1 MPARWKWLLFGCVAA
16 LVAGCAGW
24 MFASKWMGEDR
35 VAVVRSIQTYRN
47 FLGEVRAQRERRDAL
62 DGELADSLDRTLG
75 SKMENVDSTVRVRLA
90 NMARECGLQDLSV
103 SIMRSVV
110 LESPAKRSFRRSGIQ
125 RAFREEPDF
134 VEVGASMNAIGSI
147 DEVVNFLH
155 RLDAAPW
162 LKRVGLVRIDP
173 EGKQGKLRLV
183 VQLSTIFVPGL
194 EPAQTPLEPDPRWS
208 LQRYSRLVASNPF
221 ALPIKPE
228 PVLATNSPEPPPPS
242 GNPRANW
249 RLTGIVEGPDGI
261 EAWLMNLPRQD
272 PVEIR
277 LGEHFDLFTLSG
289 VQGDIATF
297 TVGDETFRILVG
309 STLDRP
315 LP

>member
-1 MPARWKWLLFGCVAA
+1 MSARWKWLLIGCVAA
-16 LVAGCAGW
+16 LLAGYAGW
-24 MFASKWMGEDR
+24 MFGSKKMAQER
-35 VAVVRSIQTYRN
+35 VVTARSIQTYRN

-75 SKMENVDSTVRVRLA
+75 SEMETVDSTARFKLA
-90 NMARECGLQDLSV
+90 NLAKECGLKDLSV
-103 SIMRSVV
+103 SITRSVV
-110 LESPAKRSFRRSGIQ
+110 LDSPAKRTFRRSATQ
-125 RAFREEPDF
+125 REFRDEPDF
-134 VEVGASMNAIGSI
+134 VEVGASMNAVGMI
-147 DEVVNFLH
+147 DEVVRFLH

-173 EGKQGKLRLV
+173 EGKKGELRLV

-194 EPAQTPLEPDPRWS
+194 EPAETLLEPDPRWP

-221 ALPIKPE
+221 ALPRKPE
-228 PVLATNSPEPPPPS
+228 PVLATNSPALPPPS
-242 GNPRANW
+242 GDPRANW

-272 PVEIR
+272 AVEIR
-277 LGEHFDLFTLSG
+277 PGEHFGLFTLSE
-289 VQGDIATF
+289 VEGDIATF
-297 TVGDETFRILVG
+297 TEGDETFRILVG